1 MRSGLTVKVV
11 NTKSDDL
18 TYQEYQKAFGIG
30 RDLDPIHTYNNPHKE
45 ETTVAFA
52 GCFALGSRDV
62 VVVIVS
68 DL

>member
-30 RDLDPIHTYNNPHKE
+30 RDLDPSHTYNNPYVE
-45 ETTVAFA
+45 ETTAAFN
-52 GCFALGSRDV
+52 GRFALGSMDV